1 MVHTV
6 MTETLK
12 SMMNEMLPLV
22 EQEMGEVLGASPGA
36 SAGLFR
42 QMMHYHMGWL
52 DTELNPTQGNGGK
65 RIRPVLTLLSAAAA
79 GSSWQQALPAA
90 AAVELLHNF
99 TLIHD
104 DIEDNS
110 PTRRGRPTIWQLWG
124 IPQAI
129 NAGDAMFAAAHI
141 ALYRLRERDVKAD
154 IIVRAAG
161 RFDETCMALTLGQ
174 HRDMNFETEMDVT
187 VDDYLHMIGGK
198 TAALLALCGELGSL
212 VAGAEEGAV
221 QHYAE
226 FGRNLGLAFQIKDD
240 ILGIW
245 GDEGAIGKSSATDIE
260 TRKKSLPVLFGLSQ
274 SAEMKRLYQSDAS
287 DTAFVE
293 QVVQILDDCGA
304 RDFANRHAEK
314 YSQEALGHLEDAKP
328 RGAAARALQ
337 ELSSQLL
344 ARQH

>member
-1 MVHTV
+1 MSTL
-6 MTETLK
+6 MTDMLRR
-12 SMMNEMLPLV
+12 MMHEMLPLV
-22 EQEMGEVLGASPGA
+22 EHEMKAVLDAPKRG
-36 SAGLFR
+36 SATLFY

-52 DTELNPTQGNGGK
+52 DEELKDRRGNGGK
-65 RIRPVLTLLSAAAA
+65 RIRPVLTLLSAEAA
-79 GSSWQQALPAA
+79 GGAWQRAIPAA

-110 PTRRGRPTIWQLWG
+110 PTRRGRPTVWQLWG
-124 IPQAI
+124 VAQAI
-129 NAGDAMFAAAHI
+129 NTGDSMFALAHT
-141 ALYRLRERDVKAD
+141 ALYRLRENDVTPD
-154 IIVRAAG
+154 VVVHAAR

-174 HRDMNFETEMDVT
+174 HRDMIYESRMDVS
-187 VDDYLHMIGGK
+187 VEDYLQMIGGK

-212 VAGAEEGAV
+212 VAGADDETIH
-221 QHYAE
+221 HYAE

-274 SAEMKRLYQSDAS
+274 SPELKRLYQSEECD
-287 DTAFVE
+287 DAFVT
-293 QVVQILDDCGA
+293 QVVQLLDECGA
-304 RDFANRHAEK
+304 RDFANTQAEK
-314 YSQEALGHLEDAKP
+314 YSQESLEHLQ
-328 RGAAARALQ
+328 AAAPQGPAAEALQ
-337 ELSSQLL
+337 ELATQLL

>member
-1 MVHTV
+1 MPTV
-6 MTETLK
+6 MTDTLR

-22 EQEMGEVLGASPGA
+22 EQEMRDVLGASDNH
-36 SAGLFR
+36 SANLFR

-52 DTELNPTQGNGGK
+52 DETLSPTSGNGGK
-65 RIRPVLTLLSAAAA
+65 RIRPALTLLSTAAA
-79 GSSWQQALPAA
+79 GGSWQQALPAA
-90 AAVELLHNF
+90 AAIELLHNF

-110 PTRRGRPTIWQLWG
+110 PTRRGRPTVWQLWG
-124 IPQAI
+124 VPQAI
-129 NAGDAMFAAAHI
+129 NAGDAMFAAAHM
-141 ALYRLRERDVKAD
+141 ALYRLREQGVEADV
-154 IIVRAAG
+154 VVHAAG

-174 HRDMNFETEMDVT
+174 HRDMNFESEMNVS
-187 VDDYLHMIGGK
+187 VDDYLQMIGGK

-212 VAGAEEGAV
+212 VAGAGEDTV
-221 QHYAE
+221 RHYAE
-226 FGRNLGLAFQIKDD
+226 FARNLGLAFQIKDD

-274 SAEMKRLYQSDAS
+274 SSELKDLYESDAS
-287 DTAFVE
+287 DTLFVNR
-293 QVVQILDDCGA
+293 VVQILDHCGA

-314 YSQEALGHLEDAKP
+314 YSQQALGHLEDARTQGP
-328 RGAAARALQ
+328 AARALQ
-337 ELSSQLL
+337 ELAAQLL